1 MQKTQSIKAQRFSIS
16 VNQMMDENGIPV
28 LFSTNMFM
36 LAKELK
42 PLIDSELTGMKKA
55 NEERLLRYRGK

>member
-55 NEERLLRYRGK
+55 NEERALRYRG

>member
-1 MQKTQSIKAQRFSIS
+1 
-16 VNQMMDENGIPV
+16 MMDENGIPV

>member
-1 MQKTQSIKAQRFSIS
+1 M
-16 VNQMMDENGIPV
+16 NYEMDENGIPV